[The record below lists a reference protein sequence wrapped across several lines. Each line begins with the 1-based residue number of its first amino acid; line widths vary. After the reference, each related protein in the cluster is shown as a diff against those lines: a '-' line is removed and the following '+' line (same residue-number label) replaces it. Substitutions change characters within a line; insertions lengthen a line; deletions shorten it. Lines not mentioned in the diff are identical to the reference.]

1 MPTPPGA
8 PTSPPDGAAS
18 CSPPAGRRPRPQRA
32 GPRDRLAGQRPTR
45 EVRLADG
52 THASAGDLVVTRHND
67 RSLRTRSGGW
77 VKNGDRWVVRGVET
91 DGDLSSRGRHSTDRR
106 QRDRHPPRRLRRSV
120 RPARLRRAPSTAPK
134 APPSTPPTRSSPE
147 RRAGRA
153 STSPSPE
160 DASRTTST
168 SETARH
174 PPRAS
179 PSPPNLA
186 TTAHARPLTR
196 ILERDERAESAT
208 RAGAS
213 DPHHEFVT
221 LVQQYEDALPL
232 LAQHVLGDER
242 MRLRALERW
251 MPGLT
256 TQPGYQG
263 LRGQIA
269 IRWADGDSPNE
280 VLQRATWWQS
290 KEELVREDDSAAALA
305 RNVARTSLGTSDE
318 GSARWLPAVPRL
330 IRSHESAGA
339 YLERLDRRINE
350 LASLS
355 EPPGRAP
362 EHDDRLSTGRSHQQ
376 RAVPARAPVG
386 RGAGGPRR

>member
-1 MPTPPGA
+1 MGQERRQHGSGSEIATLPAAYVGQYVQLGYAGTIHGA
-8 PTSPPDGAAS
+8 QGATV
-18 CSPPAGRRPRPQRA
+18 
-32 GPRDRLAGQRPTR
+32 DTTHTVLT
-45 EVRLADG
+45 G
-52 THASAGDLVVTRHND
+52 TESRQ
-67 RSLRTRSGGW
+67 SLY
-77 VKNGDRWVVRGVET
+77 VA
-91 DGDLSSRGRHSTDRR
+91 LSRGRLENHLYVGDGTTPAEGVAIAAQLGD
-106 QRDRHPPRRLRRSV
+106 DGPRE
-120 RPARLRRAPSTAPK
+120 A
-134 APPSTPPTRSSPE
+134 
-147 RRAGRA
+147 
-153 STSPSPE
+153 
-160 DASRTTST
+160 
-168 SETARH
+168 
-174 PPRAS
+174 
-179 PSPPNLA
+179 
-186 TTAHARPLTR
+186 LTR
-196 ILERDERAESAT
+196 ILDRDERAESAT

-213 DPHHEFVT
+213 DPHHELVT

-232 LAQHVLGDER
+232 LAQHVLGEER
-242 MRLRALERW
+242 MRALERW
-251 MPGLT
+251 MPGLI

-330 IRSHESAGA
+330 IRSHEAGA

-362 EHDDRLSTGRSHQQ
+362 EHEDRLSTGRNHQQ